1 MQGLVT
7 IGGAAVMRC
16 TRVRTKSGLRAG
28 MVLSVLG
35 ALVPAGVAQAAPA
48 PAPTSVTLAAEQS
61 GFPTLPG
68 FVEPPTAFA
77 PGAAPSGMG
86 RAAACFIRDGGSS
99 SGQRVG
105 SKPVRYEYANSPY
118 VGVRYD
124 SCGDVLKIYHGGYTG
139 ITHYNIKYTD
149 IRYPEPNIFQQVE
162 SGPGTARVYTLTAS
176 PFIGR
181 GFSVAVQACKR
192 GGFLGR
198 SSCTRFSPMV
208 SVPVTR

>member
-86 RAAACFIRDGGSS
+86 RAAACLIRDGDSR
-99 SGQRVG
+99 SGRRVG
-105 SKPVRYEYANSPY
+105 SNPVRYEYANSPY

-124 SCGDVLKIYHGGYTG
+124 SCGDVLKIYHGGFRG
-139 ITHYNIKYTD
+139 ITHYNIRYYTAA
-149 IRYPEPNIFQQVE
+149 PNSTKQVE
-162 SGPGTARVYTLTAS
+162 SGPGTARVYTLSAS
-176 PFIGR
+176 PFNGYR
-181 GFSVAVQACKR
+181 FSVAVQGCKR
-192 GGFLGR
+192 GGTFES
-198 SSCTRFSPMV
+198 SSCTRFSPTV
-208 SVPVTR
+208 GVPVTR